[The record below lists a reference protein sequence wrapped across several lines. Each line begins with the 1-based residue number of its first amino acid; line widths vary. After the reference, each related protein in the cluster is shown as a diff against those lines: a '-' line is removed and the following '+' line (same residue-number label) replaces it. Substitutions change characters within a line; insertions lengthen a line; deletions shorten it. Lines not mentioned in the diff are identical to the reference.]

1 MSDTIYSLPGAV
13 YYSELDN
20 APTGLVGVLGVQLL
34 AKDDDAVVMARTTAG
49 IVEVPVGSGRYKA
62 TLVAPGVQ
70 GDYTVFWDKGE
81 VTPTTTATDDL
92 VVTANLPAPAG
103 PTFPGYPSTEEL
115 VDGSVNEIL
124 TGLTEKQQDALRDA
138 AIVAVEAYTG
148 QSFQPL
154 GTSLAPVAKVIA
166 GTGVSELYLPARLEE
181 LVELSVLGGAVTDSD
196 ASLSE
201 EHDRLY
207 LQRRGT
213 STWVERAL
221 AETRELTFPRG
232 HDTVTISGVWGW
244 SECPDAVVQALRF
257 DMEDA
262 ASAGSAE
269 LAPSLQAWRK
279 LGLDSMAQGPL
290 SVQLSGRPM
299 VLSPRA
305 ADMLDAG
312 GMVWADVGEVV

>member
-13 YYSELDN
+13 FYSELDN
-20 APTGLVGVLGVQLL
+20 APTGLVGTVAVRLL
-34 AKDDDAVVMARTTAG
+34 RKSDDVTVTARTTAG
-49 IVEVPVGSGRYKA
+49 IVESPADSGRYKA
-62 TLVAPGVQ
+62 TMVAPNVEGA
-70 GDYTVFWDKGE
+70 YTVFWDKGE

-92 VVTANLPAPAG
+92 VVTANLPELTG
-103 PTFPGYPSTEEL
+103 PSFPGYPSREEL

-124 TGLTEKQQDALRDA
+124 TEMTEKQQDALREA
-138 AIVAVEAYTG
+138 AIVAVEAYAG

-154 GTSLAPVAKVIA
+154 GTHLEPVAKVLA
-166 GTGVSELYLPARLEE
+166 GTGATELYLPARLEE
-181 LVELSVLGGAVTDSD
+181 LVELSMVGGAITAADVVISD
-196 ASLSE
+196 D
-201 EHDRLY
+201 HDRIY
-207 LQRRGT
+207 LQRNSV

-221 AETRELTFPRG
+221 SDTCQRVFLRG
-232 HDTVTISGVWGW
+232 HDTITISGVWGW

-279 LGLDSMAQGPL
+279 MGLDSMAQGPL
-290 SVQLSGRPM
+290 SVQLSGRPA